1 MIYPPPIETVLTDL
15 PNDPKDRHEVLV
27 DIFGKYLLWAM
38 NEALSRSNEMV
49 ESAEARE
56 LCRRSHA
63 AARIAMQTQ
72 EAEFAARLAA
82 IENERKVIDQQM
94 LQLADSIKGTES
106 STKGSCRRKEII

>member
-1 MIYPPPIETVLTDL
+1 M
-15 PNDPKDRHEVLV
+15 
-27 DIFGKYLLWAM
+27 
-38 NEALSRSNEMV
+38 
-49 ESAEARE
+49 EARLAAEQTLAESIVFPDE
-56 LCRRSHA
+56 LKKNESHA

-106 STKGSCRRKEII
+106 STKGSRRKEII